1 MTIAYWCVLAA
12 ALLPFAF
19 TGAAK
24 FGGERRYNNRKPREY
39 LDQLEG
45 WRKRAHWVQVNS
57 FEAFP
62 AFAAAVIIAHLA
74 GAAQG
79 AIDGLAVAFIALRVI
94 YGLCYIFDKHV
105 LRSTV
110 WMVGMGCVIA
120 LFAVA
125 A

>member
-1 MTIAYWCVLAA
+1 MTIAYWCVLVA
-12 ALLPFAF
+12 ALLPFLF
-19 TGAAK
+19 TSAAK
-24 FGGERRYNNRKPREY
+24 FTGVRYNNKKPREF

-62 AFAAAVIIAHLA
+62 AFAAAVIIAHQA

-79 AIDGLAVAFIALRVI
+79 AIDGLAVAFIVLRVI

-110 WMVGMGCVIA
+110 WMVGMGCVVA
-120 LFAVA
+120 LFVVSA
-125 A
+125 